1 MAMDKQQVAKE
12 IIQAALPLAAFDG
25 WNQATLN
32 KAAASIG
39 YKSTDVIRVFPGG
52 AVDAVLAY
60 MRLCDA
66 GMVQALAGY
75 NLETMKVRERIALCV
90 RLRIMQYAPQ
100 REAARRALSLL
111 ANPLNAHHGLCA
123 LYQAVD
129 EIWHAIGDSSTDFN
143 FYTKRLTLAGVYSAT
158 LMHWLDDNSPDF
170 ESSWSFL
177 DRRIENIMQFEKLKR
192 RVREIF

>member
-1 MAMDKQQVAKE
+1 MDKQQVAKD

-52 AVDAVLAY
+52 ALDAVLAY
-60 MRLCDA
+60 LRLCDE

-90 RLRIMQYAPQ
+90 RLRLMEYAPQ

-111 ANPLNAHHGLCA
+111 AMPFHAHHA
-123 LYQAVD
+123 LSSLNHTVD
-129 EIWHAIGDSSTDFN
+129 DIWHAVGDTSTDFN

-158 LMHWLDDNSPDF
+158 LLHWLDDSSPDF

-192 RVREIF
+192 RVREMF